1 VDFAERL
8 SAVRAVRDLTQQQL
22 ADAAGIHVTQLR
34 RYEAG
39 TAEPSLRVLR
49 SLAVALSISADEL
62 LFDEPRG
69 PTSSAL
75 SIALEGAEQLGPEEQ
90 AAIILVI
97 EALTARAAAIRRGS
111 KAFRK

>member
-8 SAVRAVRDLTQQQL
+8 SAVRAVRSLTQQQL

-49 SLAVALSISADEL
+49 ALAVALSASADEL
-62 LFDEPRG
+62 LFDEQRG
-69 PTSSAL
+69 PAAGAL
-75 SIALEGAEQLGPEEQ
+75 SVALEAAEQLDPNEQ

-97 EALTARAAAIRRGS
+97 EGLMARAAVRRGGS
-111 KAFRK
+111 NRRE